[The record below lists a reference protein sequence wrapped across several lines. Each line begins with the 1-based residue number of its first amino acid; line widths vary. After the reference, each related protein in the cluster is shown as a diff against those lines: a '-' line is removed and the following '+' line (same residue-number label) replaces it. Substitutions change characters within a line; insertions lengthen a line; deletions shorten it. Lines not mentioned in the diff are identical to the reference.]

1 MKTPKDSACTFLSD
15 RALRA
20 LVKELPTPFYLY
32 DEAGLRQTVR
42 ELHDA
47 FGWNCGYR
55 QYFPVRL
62 CVLPAILRMLAD
74 EGCGAY
80 CDNAAELALAKRCGF
95 PGERILCAGFAGDE
109 GSPVVLD
116 GAFDQPPAPPKR
128 VLLRLNPGGKL
139 TYDGQSFA
147 SLDRFCLGMPPEEA
161 HMLARQFRLFGT
173 EEIGLLFQALTNEL
187 HPGYA
192 PAVAQLLFEAVCA
205 FSDALGF
212 APDVCCLGDC
222 LAASDRSGTSGS
234 SLSGS
239 GAEIRRLYEQL
250 LVPKGLGSVRLSTTL
265 GRRQV
270 APHAVFVS
278 RVRAVRQRQKRLV
291 LLDAACSQLADAGP
305 VACRHHIRV
314 LSKPAAGGCSPCDI
328 VGRTSEPFG
337 YLAMGRS
344 LPDVSAGDIL
354 VFQAAGVM
362 PERSLYEPAAQYL
375 LREDGSVVPLDLP
388 DTAAL
393 TAL

>member
-139 TYDGQSFA
+139 TYDGQGFA

-192 PAVAQLLFEAVCA
+192 PAVRSFCLRQSARFPTRSALHRMFAVWA
-205 FSDALGF
+205 
-212 APDVCCLGDC
+212 
-222 LAASDRSGTSGS
+222 T
-234 SLSGS
+234 
-239 GAEIRRLYEQL
+239 
-250 LVPKGLGSVRLSTTL
+250 
-265 GRRQV
+265 
-270 APHAVFVS
+270 VS
-278 RVRAVRQRQKRLV
+278 
-291 LLDAACSQLADAGP
+291 P
-305 VACRHHIRV
+305 
-314 LSKPAAGGCSPCDI
+314 
-328 VGRTSEPFG
+328 
-337 YLAMGRS
+337 
-344 LPDVSAGDIL
+344 
-354 VFQAAGVM
+354 
-362 PERSLYEPAAQYL
+362 
-375 LREDGSVVPLDLP
+375 
-388 DTAAL
+388 
-393 TAL
+393 

>member
-139 TYDGQSFA
+139 TYDGQNIA

-205 FSDALGF
+205 FSDVLGF

-222 LAASDRSGTSGS
+222 LAVSDRSGTSGS

-265 GRRQV
+265 GRVRSRRTRSL
-270 APHAVFVS
+270 S
-278 RVRAVRQRQKRLV
+278 RVSAPSGSARSGLFCSTLPAVNLQMRGRWP
-291 LLDAACSQLADAGP
+291 AAITSVSSVSPSLADA
-305 VACRHHIRV
+305 VRV
-314 LSKPAAGGCSPCDI
+314 TLWAAQASP
-328 VGRTSEPFG
+328 
-337 YLAMGRS
+337 LAIWQWAARS
-344 LPDVSAGDIL
+344 L
-354 VFQAAGVM
+354 
-362 PERSLYEPAAQYL
+362 RC
-375 LREDGSVVPLDLP
+375 LP
-388 DTAAL
+388 VIFWSFRQPV
-393 TAL
+393 

>member
-139 TYDGQSFA
+139 TYDGQNFA

-222 LAASDRSGTSGS
+222 LAVSDRSGTSGS

-250 LVPKGLGSVRLSTTL
+250 LIPKGLGSVRLSTTL

-291 LLDAACSQLADAGP
+291 LLDAACGQLADAGP
-305 VACRHHIRV
+305 VAC
-314 LSKPAAGGCSPCDI
+314 AAVFAPS
-328 VGRTSEPFG
+328 
-337 YLAMGRS
+337 LAARF
-344 LPDVSAGDIL
+344 A
-354 VFQAAGVM
+354 
-362 PERSLYEPAAQYL
+362 L
-375 LREDGSVVPLDLP
+375 LRSRMSPARSSTFSAVPPGS
-388 DTAAL
+388 AAE
-393 TAL
+393 